1 MDQSHSTKL
10 IQSPIAFSA
19 TSSMSAMNRDN
30 LLSAA
35 ATKKHARSA
44 RVSSWD
50 HSGKNEDAF
59 IVRPGESIVLADIEG

>member
-1 MDQSHSTKL
+1 
-10 IQSPIAFSA
+10 
-19 TSSMSAMNRDN
+19 MSAMTRDN
-30 LLSAA
+30 LLSAV
-35 ATKKHARSA
+35 ATKKNARSA